1 MSLLSNNLTV
11 YFLNSNEPSQRPF
24 DYPLLLSTDPL
35 SPSRYFCSHK
45 AGVHSINLPM
55 VAQLAELAQSP
66 DDLVTKGHLPSP
78 IEQNSIIQHLG
89 WDFVKKISQFS
100 EIFSDE
106 RN

>member
-1 MSLLSNNLTV
+1 
-11 YFLNSNEPSQRPF
+11 
-24 DYPLLLSTDPL
+24 
-35 SPSRYFCSHK
+35 
-45 AGVHSINLPM
+45 M

-66 DDLVTKGHLPSP
+66 DDLVSKGHLPSP

-89 WDFVKKISQFS
+89 LDFVKKISQFS